1 MLVIDNTENV
11 YISQEKKNCHETI
24 VSYIYDSSMDIKETL
39 RGSSIDIK
47 SWLVLEGF
55 LKQVKNRVSD

>member
-1 MLVIDNTENV
+1 M
-11 YISQEKKNCHETI
+11 YIFLKKKRNCHETI